1 MELHRQQTR
10 RTPPYRTPVRVSP
23 FTLSDRGAAL
33 ALLAFPMGLAFLA
46 FIISVGTTAMG
57 EMAKGSVRFYTAA
70 FAYTF
75 LMSSLMGLPAYI
87 ASYGWFWWRTKAHDA
102 DLCKNLWLMPLIA
115 AVFVWFPAL
124 LFPQSKGIGRI
135 QVYLL
140 LAAGTVV
147 IGYAWV
153 AIVRLI
159 FRFWRKV

>member
-1 MELHRQQTR
+1 MKLYRQQTR
-10 RTPPYRTPVRVSP
+10 HTPPYRTTVRVSSSP
-23 FTLSDRGAAL
+23 ISDRGAAL
-33 ALLAFPMGLAFLA
+33 ALLAFPMGLALLA
-46 FIISVGTTAMG
+46 FILSVGTTAMG

-87 ASYGWFWWRTKAHDA
+87 ASYGWFWWRTKVHDT
-102 DLCKNLWLMPLIA
+102 DLCKALWLMPLIA
-115 AVFVWFPAL
+115 AAFVWFPAL
-124 LFPQSKGIGRI
+124 LFPQGKGISRI

-140 LAAGTVV
+140 LAGGTLV